1 MFWQLMVDGGYMNS
15 LIIREFRQSIESFVA
30 KSELPDEVKRMVLA
44 EILKAQEEA
53 TVLTLRKEI
62 EERDIAE
69 QEDGVDAESV
79 CEN

>member
-1 MFWQLMVDGGYMNS
+1 MNS

>member
-69 QEDGVDAESV
+69 QEDSVDAESV
-79 CEN
+79 CKN

>member
-1 MFWQLMVDGGYMNS
+1 MNS
-15 LIIREFRQSIESFVA
+15 LKIREFRQSIESFVA